1 MKKILVL
8 LALVLLIGCGGSK
21 IKLNN
26 GTGSA
31 IANVTLTIDGK
42 VETWQNI
49 DSDETFSSGLTFPEQ
64 ATTILLEWETAGE
77 LSSIEYVSIDSAY
90 KANRVS
96 ILFAPDEMGVSY
108 EF

>member
-8 LALVLLIGCGGSK
+8 LALVFLVGCGGSK
-21 IKLNN
+21 IQLNN
-26 GTGSA
+26 ATGTA
-31 IANVTLTIDGK
+31 LTNVVLTIDGNS
-42 VETWQNI
+42 ESWQNI
-49 DSDETFSSGLTFPEQ
+49 ESDETFSSSLDFPIQ
-64 ATTILLEWETAGE
+64 ATPILLEWESDGE

>member
-1 MKKILVL
+1 MKTILVL
-8 LALVLLIGCGGSK
+8 SALVLLVGCGGSK
-21 IKLNN
+21 IQLNN
-26 GTGSA
+26 GTGNA
-31 IANVTLTIDGK
+31 LVDVTLTIDGN
-42 VETWQNI
+42 VETWQSI
-49 DSDETFSSGLTFPEQ
+49 EQDETFSSNLIFPEQ

-90 KANRVS
+90 KAKRVS

>member
-8 LALVLLIGCGGSK
+8 SALVLLIGCGGSK
-21 IKLNN
+21 IQLNN

-31 IANVTLTIDGK
+31 IDNVTLTIDGDSQ
-42 VETWQNI
+42 TWQSVESN
-49 DSDETFSSGLTFPEQ
+49 ETFSSSLAFPEQ